1 MKKYL
6 VIVVLTVLSASITGC
21 ALKDKISSIFGS
33 EEYVDIY
40 HQPEPMI
47 SLSDKGNS
55 RKIVSE
61 DGVVS
66 YRVSEG
72 DGKYYTVRETDP
84 TFEHYKTEEDIS
96 LIDVSNKIDTD
107 YISYYLTR
115 NAMTKEYIKIDLPNK
130 YEYYVTDNSIYV
142 PTGEIKISLYDGNVG
157 EDLDAGNSVVYD
169 KDTKYTKD
177 GGNNSHII
185 IKEFEDKFTIRAEVN
200 SNSEDWSMVVSS
212 VIEMTE
218 ELSYPEYEIT
228 FENNMPEYDTSEIKQ
243 SIYLTNDYFRT
254 AKFED
259 GYLNITNSAYNR
271 SSNIDVIRAWIFTR
285 NINEH
290 TPYREYSDDNIYIM
304 WTDDGYCASTFS
316 NNKDFKFVLYGYGKE
331 ALINM
336 MEIIRNETK

>member
-6 VIVVLTVLSASITGC
+6 AIVALTILSGSIVGC
-21 ALKDKISSIFGS
+21 TLKDKVSSVFGS

-40 HQPEPMI
+40 HQPESTI
-47 SLSDKGNS
+47 ILSDKGNS
-55 RKIVSE
+55 RMIETE

-72 DGKYYTVRETDP
+72 DGRYYTVRETDP
-84 TFEHYKTEEDIS
+84 TFESYKTEEDIS
-96 LIDVSNKIDTD
+96 LIDVSDKTEID
-107 YISYYLTR
+107 YISHYLTR

-177 GGNNSHII
+177 GGNDSHII
-185 IKEFEDKFTIRAEVN
+185 IKEFDDKFTIRAEVN

-212 VIEMTE
+212 VIKMTD
-218 ELSYPEYEIT
+218 ELSYPKYEIT
-228 FENNMPEYDTSEIKQ
+228 FENRMPEYDTSKIKQ
-243 SIYLTNDYFRT
+243 SIFLTNDYFRT

-259 GYLNITNSAYNR
+259 GYLNITNSAYNT
-271 SSNIDVIRAWIFTR
+271 SSNIDVIRAWLFTR
-285 NINEH
+285 NINEN
-290 TPYREYSDDNIYIM
+290 TPYHEYSDDNVYIM

-316 NNKDFKFVLYGYGKE
+316 NNKDFKFVLYGYGEE

-336 MEIIRNETK
+336 MEIMKNETK